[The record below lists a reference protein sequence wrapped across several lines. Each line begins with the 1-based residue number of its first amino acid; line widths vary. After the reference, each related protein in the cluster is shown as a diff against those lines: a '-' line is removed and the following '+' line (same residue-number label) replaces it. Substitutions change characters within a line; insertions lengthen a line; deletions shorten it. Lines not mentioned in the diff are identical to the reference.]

1 VAIKAALIQRLVNK
15 AMTKQLGDLA
25 ESATYISIVSVY
37 DETDSTTT
45 ETRTEV
51 SVSGVV
57 FYSKKDSLALYSR
70 FAARGSVDVVESTLP
85 QLAAVFPVAQLPS
98 TTPKV
103 NDVLKRAA
111 SLEYTIESIAIDPVS
126 AVYLLGL
133 RLP

>member
-1 VAIKAALIQRLVNK
+1 MSFADIANSILAGVAVS
-15 AMTKQLGDLA
+15 LGAA

-57 FYSKKDSLALYSR
+57 FYTKKDSLALYSR
-70 FAARGSVDVVESTLP
+70 LAASGSVDVVESNIP
-85 QLAAVFPVAQLPS
+85 QLSAVFPVAQLPS

-103 NDVLKRAA
+103 NDVLERGG
-111 SLEYTIESIAIDPVS
+111 SLEYTIETIAIDPVS
-126 AVYLLGL
+126 AVYILGL